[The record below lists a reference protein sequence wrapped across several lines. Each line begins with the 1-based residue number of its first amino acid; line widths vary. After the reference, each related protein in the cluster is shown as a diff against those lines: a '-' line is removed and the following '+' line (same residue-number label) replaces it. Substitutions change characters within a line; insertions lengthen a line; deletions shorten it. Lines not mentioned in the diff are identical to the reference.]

1 LATFALGTAAG
12 DWTASNLK
20 LGYLVSAIVFLVM
33 MAIPAVGHWKFGLN
47 PILSFWCAYVITR
60 PVGASFA
67 DWFGASPKRH
77 GLGFGTGPV
86 TLVATVIIVGLV
98 GYLAVSE
105 RQLESAPETPEE
117 QPANR

>member
-1 LATFALGTAAG
+1 
-12 DWTASNLK
+12 
-20 LGYLVSAIVFLVM
+20 

-67 DWFGASPKRH
+67 DWFGASHKRH
-77 GLGFGTGPV
+77 GLGFGTGPT

-98 GYLAVSE
+98 GYLAMREGDVDP
-105 RQLESAPETPEE
+105 APESPEE
-117 QPANR
+117 QPANL